1 MTLETEIAKA
11 QTRQRVYAS
20 LEEDHGN
27 LESKD
32 DTVSDVK
39 QNQPKFM
46 SSTPAAPLN
55 PVASQF
61 HLNIL
66 VSKSSPQANS
76 STTGTSQGTVLSSDI
91 KSQPEPY
98 EKSFEE
104 VMAMQRQQN
113 KQMIAT
119 DQQLAAAM
127 TLPQPE
133 VHKFDENP
141 IKYGTF
147 IIAFKMRIEYRTL
160 NAADCLYYL
169 EQHLEGEPENLS
181 VVVYIWIL
189 RKGIRKQDGCLR
201 RSIGIRLRFQ
211 WPM

>member
-1 MTLETEIAKA
+1 M
-11 QTRQRVYAS
+11 YAS
-20 LEEDHGN
+20 LEQNHGN
-27 LESKD
+27 LERKD

-46 SSTPAAPLN
+46 SSMPAAPLN

-61 HLNIL
+61 HLNVL

-76 STTGTSQGTVLSSDI
+76 STTGGSQGTVASSNI
-91 KSQPEPY
+91 KSQSEPC

-113 KQMIAT
+113 EQMIAT
-119 DQQLAAAM
+119 HQQLAAAM

-133 VHKFDENP
+133 VHEFDGHP

-147 IIAFKMRIEYRTL
+147 IIAFKTRIEYRTL

-181 VVVYIWIL
+181 MFVYICIL
-189 RKGIRKQDGCLR
+189 RKGISKQDGCLR

-211 WPM
+211 KPM